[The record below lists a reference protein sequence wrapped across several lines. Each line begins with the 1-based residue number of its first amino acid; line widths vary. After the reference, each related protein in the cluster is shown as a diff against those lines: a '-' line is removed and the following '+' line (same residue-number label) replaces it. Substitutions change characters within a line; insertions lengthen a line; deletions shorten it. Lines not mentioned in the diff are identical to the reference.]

1 MRPKLLHICYQFH
14 PEMGYDV
21 NLFLRFAH
29 PGMEVKVLTSDN
41 LDLWKMSAAEAARKD
56 QYLKDEYN
64 VEIVR
69 LPSFKTGKRKA
80 GVFINGLNKAIN
92 SMNPD
97 IVFYHGLESTTF
109 AWSIFNQVGK
119 RFVAAD
125 THTLFGQFRDL
136 SFLGNIYLKGFF
148 KPLLVGNMKKWN
160 CPVFYTAVENKRV
173 LEWFGFP
180 ESQIFNNEICTDVE
194 LFRKVEV
201 DRKDI
206 FPEMLPDGK
215 VILYTGKFDHFKQ
228 PGLILEALKKVEQD
242 IDFALNVV
250 FVGPENPDYQ
260 NTNIRNIFDNSN
272 IKVLVFPAVPNAL
285 LHRYYSAADIA
296 VFPRQNTLSALD
308 AQACGLPV
316 IMESDETNRERLKDG
331 GLCYESGNMADL
343 GKKML
348 ELLVDNGLRNSLSEA
363 GRDYMQNRYNYKKK
377 ITEIQEMLLS
387 GFLSSRFNKNGVIS

>member
-1 MRPKLLHICYQFH
+1 MKPKLLHICYQFH

-21 NLFLRFAH
+21 NLFVRFAH
-29 PGMEVKVLTSDN
+29 PGMEVIILTSDN
-41 LDLWKMSAAEAARKD
+41 LDLWNMNTAEVALKD
-56 QYLKDEYN
+56 QQLKEKYN
-64 VEIVR
+64 VQIVR

-80 GVFINGLNKAIN
+80 GVFIKGLNKAIN
-92 SMNPD
+92 RINPD
-97 IVFYHGLESTTF
+97 IIFYHGLESTTF
-109 AWSIFNQVGK
+109 AWSILNQTG
-119 RFVAAD
+119 RRYVAAD

-148 KPLLVGNMKKWN
+148 KPLLVGKMKKWN
-160 CPVFYTAVENKRV
+160 CPVYYTAVENKRV

-194 LFRKVEV
+194 LFHKAEV
-201 DRKDI
+201 DRNEI
-206 FPEMLPDGK
+206 FPGMLPDGK

-228 PGLILEALKKVEQD
+228 PGLILEGLKTIEKE
-242 IDFALNVV
+242 IDFPLNVV

-272 IKVLVFPAVPNAL
+272 INVMVLPAVPNAML
-285 LHRYYSAADIA
+285 YQYYSAADIA

-316 IMESDETNRERLKDG
+316 IMESDETNRERLKEG

-343 GKKML
+343 GKKMMD
-348 ELLVDNGLRNSLSEA
+348 LLLDGGLRGRLSDA
-363 GRDYMQNRYNYKKK
+363 GRDYMQDRYNYKKK
-377 ITEIQEMLLS
+377 MTEIQDMLLS
-387 GFLSSRFNKNGVIS
+387 GFLASRFNKNGATS